1 MQMLPHEPTWATVW
15 SFSAGSVAL
24 GAIATA
30 SILNALNRRGNRSP
44 DTPRAKRRKLAPPSP
59 EKPAEL
65 DKQAA
70 DAGTEQQQDQE
81 LPPASPAAAEGAEDA
96 PVTPDAEAGA
106 ELHGMPHN
114 DSMGSMV
121 DLQKL
126 QELEQRVSCHSKCAC
141 SACTFAGSNY
151 LVQHQYSGRLGAPAS
166 AGQQ

>member
-44 DTPRAKRRKLAPPSP
+44 DTPTAKRQKLAPPSP
-59 EKPAEL
+59 EKPAEQ

-70 DAGTEQQQDQE
+70 DAAPEQQQDQE
-81 LPPASPAAAEGAEDA
+81 PPPASAVAAEGAEDA
-96 PVTPDAEAGA
+96 PATPDAEAGA
-106 ELHGMPHN
+106 EPHGMPHT
-114 DSMGSMV
+114 DSMV

-126 QELEQRVSCHSKCAC
+126 QELEQRVSCHTS
-141 SACTFAGSNY
+141 SNAAAHERTQAVV
-151 LVQHQYSGRLGAPAS
+151 L
-166 AGQQ
+166 